1 MRILMLGW
9 EFPPYIAGGLGVA
22 CHGLTRALDRAGH
35 PVTFVL
41 PKPIG
46 PPGTDHVRLIS
57 PSPTDGAIATL
68 PPPVA
73 ALEPPGPAPGDPSL
87 IDPLPSRPHHESPFR
102 AAPGFRYTRF
112 AGVEASFSSPYPGG
126 GPVGHSVMRWTEVA
140 EPEMATEAPAG
151 PARESHATGP
161 GASQTSPAASTI
173 GLPAAVPAIYGS
185 DLVHDVERFARL
197 VVGLVRDEAFD
208 LVHAHDWMTFPAG
221 LAVARATGRPLVVQ
235 VHSTEFDRSGDHVD
249 QRVYDIER
257 AGMAG
262 ADRVIAVSNLT
273 RSICIAR
280 YGIAPDRVD
289 VVYNGIDAE
298 KCQPPPGA
306 RIEHGDRVV
315 LFLGRLTMQKG
326 PEYFIAAARR
336 VLEKVP
342 NVKFIVAGTGDMAA
356 RVIEQA
362 ASAGIGSRVF
372 FTGFLRGKDLERVF
386 RMADCY
392 VMPSVSEP
400 FGLSALEAIRQDVP
414 AIVSKT
420 SGVSEVLRHVL
431 KVDFWDVDELAN
443 KIVAVLRHP
452 PLAQSL
458 RADSAI
464 ELRRLTWDTAAQ
476 ACLDTYAKVL
486 RSRRPETIQV

>member
-1 MRILMLGW
+1 VRILMLGW

-35 PVTFVL
+35 RVTFVL
-41 PKPIG
+41 PTPIG
-46 PPGTDHVRLIS
+46 RPDAEHVRLLS
-57 PSPTDGAIATL
+57 PARSAEARP
-68 PPPVA
+68 
-73 ALEPPGPAPGDPSL
+73 PPGPVPGDPSL
-87 IDPLPSRPHHESPFR
+87 IDPVPPRPRPESPFQP
-102 AAPGFRYTRF
+102 APGFRYTRF

-140 EPEMATEAPAG
+140 EPAAETIPSGAEEAPLAG
-151 PARESHATGP
+151 GAASGGGAPGVRAPAPS
-161 GASQTSPAASTI
+161 ASQ
-173 GLPAAVPAIYGS
+173 VYGT

-197 VVGLVRDEAFD
+197 VVGLVREEPFD

-221 LAVARATGRPLVVQ
+221 LAVARASGRPLVVQ
-235 VHSTEFDRSGDHVD
+235 VHSTEFDRSGEHVD

-257 AGMAG
+257 AGMVG

-273 RSICIAR
+273 RSICVAR
-280 YGIAPDRVD
+280 YGVPAERID
-289 VVYNGIDAE
+289 VVYNGIE
-298 KCQPPPGA
+298 CERGQPPPGA
-306 RIEHGDRVV
+306 RIERGDRVV
-315 LFLGRLTMQKG
+315 LFLGRLTFQKG

-356 RVIEQA
+356 KVIEQA
-362 ASAGIGSRVF
+362 ASSGIGSRVF

-414 AIVSKT
+414 TIVSRT
-420 SGVSEVLRHVL
+420 SGVSEVLKHVL
-431 KVDFWDVDELAN
+431 KVNFWDVDELAN

-452 PLAQSL
+452 PLAQAL
-458 RADSAI
+458 RAESAI
-464 ELRRLTWDTAAQ
+464 EVQRLTWDTAAH
-476 ACLDTYAKVL
+476 ACLDCYARAIKPRKPAGNL
-486 RSRRPETIQV
+486 ATLG

>member
-35 PVTFVL
+35 RVTFVL

-46 PPGTDHVRLIS
+46 QAIDEHVRLVS
-57 PSPTDGAIATL
+57 PAADSAAATT
-68 PPPVA
+68 
-73 ALEPPGPAPGDPSL
+73 PGPVESDPSL
-87 IDPLPSRPHHESPFR
+87 IEPVPPAGTAQSTFRP
-102 AAPGFRYTRF
+102 APGFRYMRF
-112 AGVEASFSSPYPGG
+112 AGVEATFSSSYPGG
-126 GPVGHSVMRWTEVA
+126 GPVAGPVMRRTETQSFESARQPGVDR
-140 EPEMATEAPAG
+140 PATGAASAAHPQGVRAIAPA
-151 PARESHATGP
+151 A
-161 GASQTSPAASTI
+161 
-173 GLPAAVPAIYGS
+173 PAIYGV
-185 DLVHDVERFARL
+185 DLLHDVERFARL
-197 VVGLVRDEAFD
+197 VVGLVRDEVFD
-208 LVHAHDWMTFPAG
+208 LVHAHDWLTWPAG
-221 LAVARATGRPLVVQ
+221 LAVARASGKPLVVH
-235 VHSTEFDRSGDHVD
+235 VHSTEFDRAGERVD

-257 AGMAG
+257 EGMAA

-280 YGIAPDRVD
+280 YGVDPERID
-289 VVYNGIDAE
+289 VVYNGIDCE
-298 KCQPPPGA
+298 KAQPPPGA
-306 RIEHGDRVV
+306 RIERGDRIV

-362 ASAGIGSRVF
+362 AATGIGSRVF
-372 FTGFLRGKDLERVF
+372 FTGFLRGKDLDRVY

-400 FGLSALEAIRQDVP
+400 FGLTALEAVRQDVP
-414 AIVSKT
+414 TIVSKT

-443 KIVAVLRHP
+443 KIIAVLRHP
-452 PLAQSL
+452 PLADTL
-458 RADSAI
+458 RAHGAV
-464 ELRRLTWDTAAQ
+464 EVQRLTWDSAAQ
-476 ACLDTYAKVL
+476 ACLEVYARVL
-486 RSRRPETIQV
+486 RDRRDGAKPRSA